1 MPLRPWEPRTVSIG
15 QSLMTC
21 EADNRPG
28 PAAPRNSAPRNWAP
42 RNPTPR
48 HRTARIL
55 SGAVLALVMAGC
67 GMSQRR
73 APWFAPARLVASPDP
88 ERAVRPTVRKPDR
101 IDERPRAGKGR
112 SDPTEPGAEAVVR
125 SILAALPARRCGPD
139 RVIRVRLGLR
149 NQSHGSRREFAA
161 LRERLARLLS
171 RAASRF
177 NLVFTAPGGAGGEAP
192 PPGSEAPVDYRLR
205 GAAYLV
211 TADGIEHWELY
222 LSLVPAAPGENWTV
236 WRARGPVRV
245 LRHPQPGRPQI
256 TLLRGSL

>member
-1 MPLRPWEPRTVSIG
+1 
-15 QSLMTC
+15 MTC
-21 EADNRPG
+21 KADNRPG
-28 PAAPRNSAPRNWAP
+28 PAAPRNSA
-42 RNPTPR
+42 PR

-101 IDERPRAGKGR
+101 IDERPPAGKGR
-112 SDPTEPGAEAVVR
+112 SDPTETGAEAVVR
-125 SILAALPARRCGPD
+125 SILAALPGPRPGPD
-139 RVIRVRLGLR
+139 TVIRVGVGRFR
-149 NQSHGSRREFAA
+149 NQSHGSREELAA
-161 LRERLARLLS
+161 VRERLAHLLS

-177 NLVFTAPGGAGGEAP
+177 NLVFTALGGPGGDPAQDP
-192 PPGSEAPVDYRLR
+192 PREQPVHYRLG

-211 TADGIEHWELY
+211 TADGLEHWELY
-222 LSLVPAAPGENWTV
+222 LRLVPAAAGENWTV

-245 LRHPQPGRPQI
+245 LRHPRPDRPQI
-256 TLLRGSL
+256 TLPRDPS